1 MKSLIPLALAAF
13 LFPGLI
19 SAQSKSFDNSPIP
32 SLDIYRYLGV
42 WYEIARFDH
51 SFERDMDNVIAEYLL
66 RDDGKIDVINSG
78 IKNGKYKV
86 AYGKAKLTDEPGVLR
101 VSFFGPFYSDYRVL
115 MVDDDYE
122 YALVGGKN
130 DKYLWILSRN
140 PELEDED
147 YDKILTEASRRGYD
161 ISRLIWIDQ

>member
-1 MKSLIPLALAAF
+1 MSLF
-13 LFPGLI
+13 SNI
-19 SAQSKSFDNSPIP
+19 SRAQSVDNSTVKT
-32 SLDIYRYLGV
+32 LDLNSYLGT
-42 WYEIARFDH
+42 WYELARFDH
-51 SFERDMDNVIAEYLL
+51 SFERGLQEVMTFYEL
-66 RDDGKIDVINSG
+66 REDGKIDVINSG

-86 AYGKAKLTDEPGVLR
+86 AYGKAKLTDETGVLR

-115 MVDDDYE
+115 MLDDDYE

-161 ISRLIWIDQ
+161 ISRLIWIEQ

>member
-1 MKSLIPLALAAF
+1 MSLF
-13 LFPGLI
+13 SNI
-19 SAQSKSFDNSPIP
+19 SRAQSVDNSTVKT
-32 SLDIYRYLGV
+32 LDLNNYLGT
-42 WYEIARFDH
+42 WYELARFDH
-51 SFERDMDNVIAEYLL
+51 SFERGLQEVMTFYEL
-66 RDDGKIDVINSG
+66 REDGKIDVINSG

-86 AYGKAKLTDEPGVLR
+86 AYGKAKLTDETGVLR

-115 MVDDDYE
+115 MLDDDYE

-147 YDKILTEASRRGYD
+147 YDKILTEATRRGYD
-161 ISRLIWIDQ
+161 ISRLIWIEQ

>member
-1 MKSLIPLALAAF
+1 MSLFSNISRAQDLDKSTV
-13 LFPGLI
+13 
-19 SAQSKSFDNSPIP
+19 KT
-32 SLDIYRYLGV
+32 LDLSNYLGS
-42 WYEIARFDH
+42 WYELARFDH
-51 SFERDMDNVIAEYLL
+51 TFERGMQEVMAFYEL

-115 MVDDDYE
+115 MLDDDYE

-147 YDKILTEASRRGYD
+147 YDKILTEATRRG
-161 ISRLIWIDQ
+161 

>member
-1 MKSLIPLALAAF
+1 MSLFSNISRAQDLDKSTV
-13 LFPGLI
+13 
-19 SAQSKSFDNSPIP
+19 KT
-32 SLDIYRYLGV
+32 LDLSNYLGS
-42 WYEIARFDH
+42 WYELARFDH
-51 SFERDMDNVIAEYLL
+51 TFERGMQEVMAFYEL

-115 MVDDDYE
+115 MLDDDYE

>member
-1 MKSLIPLALAAF
+1 MSLFSNISRAQDLDKSTV
-13 LFPGLI
+13 
-19 SAQSKSFDNSPIP
+19 KT
-32 SLDIYRYLGV
+32 LDLSSYLGT
-42 WYEIARFDH
+42 WYELARFDH
-51 SFERDMDNVIAEYLL
+51 TFERGMQEVMAFYEL

-86 AYGKAKLTDEPGVLR
+86 AYGKAKLTDETGVLR

-115 MVDDDYE
+115 MLDDDYE

>member
-1 MKSLIPLALAAF
+1 MSLFSNISRAQDLDKSTV
-13 LFPGLI
+13 
-19 SAQSKSFDNSPIP
+19 KT
-32 SLDIYRYLGV
+32 LDLSSYLGT
-42 WYEIARFDH
+42 WYELARFDH
-51 SFERDMDNVIAEYLL
+51 TFERGMQEVMAFYEL
-66 RDDGKIDVINSG
+66 RDDGKIDVVNSG

-86 AYGKAKLTDEPGVLR
+86 AYGKAKLTDEAGVLR

-115 MVDDDYE
+115 MLDDDYE

>member
-1 MKSLIPLALAAF
+1 MSLFSNISRAQDLDKSTV
-13 LFPGLI
+13 
-19 SAQSKSFDNSPIP
+19 KT
-32 SLDIYRYLGV
+32 LDLSSYLGT
-42 WYEIARFDH
+42 WYELARFDH
-51 SFERDMDNVIAEYLL
+51 TFERGMQEVMAFYEL
-66 RDDGKIDVINSG
+66 RDDGKIDVVNSG

-86 AYGKAKLTDEPGVLR
+86 AYGKAKLTDETGVLR

-115 MVDDDYE
+115 MLDEDYE

>member
-1 MKSLIPLALAAF
+1 MSLFSNISRAQDLDKSTV
-13 LFPGLI
+13 
-19 SAQSKSFDNSPIP
+19 KT
-32 SLDIYRYLGV
+32 LDLSSYLGT
-42 WYEIARFDH
+42 WYELARFDH
-51 SFERDMDNVIAEYLL
+51 TFERGMQEVMAFYEL

-86 AYGKAKLTDEPGVLR
+86 AYGKAKLTDETGVLR

-115 MVDDDYE
+115 MLDEDYE

>member
-1 MKSLIPLALAAF
+1 MSLFSNISRAQDLDKSTV
-13 LFPGLI
+13 
-19 SAQSKSFDNSPIP
+19 KT
-32 SLDIYRYLGV
+32 LDLSSYLGT
-42 WYEIARFDH
+42 WYELARFDH
-51 SFERDMDNVIAEYLL
+51 TFERGMQEVMAFYEL

-86 AYGKAKLTDEPGVLR
+86 AYGKAKLTDEAGVLR

-115 MVDDDYE
+115 MLDEDYE

>member
-1 MKSLIPLALAAF
+1 MKKLILIICAMSLF
-13 LFPGLI
+13 SNI
-19 SAQSKSFDNSPIP
+19 SRAQDLDKSTVKT
-32 SLDIYRYLGV
+32 LDLSSYLGT
-42 WYEIARFDH
+42 WYELARFDH
-51 SFERDMDNVIAEYLL
+51 TFERGMQEVMAFYEL

-86 AYGKAKLTDEPGVLR
+86 AYGKAKLTDETGVLR

-115 MVDDDYE
+115 MLDEDYE

>member
-1 MKSLIPLALAAF
+1 MKKLILIICAMSLF
-13 LFPGLI
+13 SNI
-19 SAQSKSFDNSPIP
+19 SRAQDLDKSTVKT
-32 SLDIYRYLGV
+32 LDLSSYLGT
-42 WYEIARFDH
+42 WYELARFDH
-51 SFERDMDNVIAEYLL
+51 TFERGMQEVMAFYEL

-86 AYGKAKLTDEPGVLR
+86 AYGKAKLTDEAGVLR

-115 MVDDDYE
+115 MLDDDYE

>member
-1 MKSLIPLALAAF
+1 MKKLILIICAMSLF
-13 LFPGLI
+13 SNI
-19 SAQSKSFDNSPIP
+19 SRAQSVDNSTVKT
-32 SLDIYRYLGV
+32 LDLNSYLGT
-42 WYEIARFDH
+42 WYELARFDH
-51 SFERDMDNVIAEYLL
+51 SFERGLQEVMTFYEL
-66 RDDGKIDVINSG
+66 REDGKIDVINSG

-86 AYGKAKLTDEPGVLR
+86 AYGKAKLTDETGVLR

-115 MVDDDYE
+115 MLDDDYE

-161 ISRLIWIDQ
+161 ISRLIWIEQ

>member
-1 MKSLIPLALAAF
+1 MKRLILIICAMSLF
-13 LFPGLI
+13 SNI
-19 SAQSKSFDNSPIP
+19 SRAKDLDKSTVKT
-32 SLDIYRYLGV
+32 LDLSNYLGS
-42 WYEIARFDH
+42 WYELARFDH
-51 SFERDMDNVIAEYLL
+51 TFERGMQEVMAFYEL

-115 MVDDDYE
+115 MLDDDYE

>member
-1 MKSLIPLALAAF
+1 MSLFSNISRAQDLDKSTV
-13 LFPGLI
+13 
-19 SAQSKSFDNSPIP
+19 KT
-32 SLDIYRYLGV
+32 LDLSSYLGT
-42 WYEIARFDH
+42 WYELARFDH
-51 SFERDMDNVIAEYLL
+51 TFERGLQEVMAFYEL

-86 AYGKAKLTDEPGVLR
+86 AYGKAKLTDETGVLR

-115 MVDDDYE
+115 MLDDDYE

>member
-1 MKSLIPLALAAF
+1 MKRLILIICAMSLF
-13 LFPGLI
+13 SNI
-19 SAQSKSFDNSPIP
+19 SRAQDLDKSTVKT
-32 SLDIYRYLGV
+32 LDLSNYLGS
-42 WYEIARFDH
+42 WYELARFDH
-51 SFERDMDNVIAEYLL
+51 TFERGMQEVMAFYEL

-115 MVDDDYE
+115 MLDDDYE

>member
-1 MKSLIPLALAAF
+1 MSLF
-13 LFPGLI
+13 SNI
-19 SAQSKSFDNSPIP
+19 SRAQSVDNSTVKT
-32 SLDIYRYLGV
+32 LDLNSYLGT
-42 WYEIARFDH
+42 WYELARFDH
-51 SFERDMDNVIAEYLL
+51 SFERGLQEVMTFYEL
-66 RDDGKIDVINSG
+66 REDGKIDVINSG

-86 AYGKAKLTDEPGVLR
+86 AYGKAKLTDETGVLR

-115 MVDDDYE
+115 MLDDDYE

-147 YDKILTEASRRGYD
+147 YDKILTEATRRGYD
-161 ISRLIWIDQ
+161 ISRLIWIEQ

>member
-1 MKSLIPLALAAF
+1 MKKLILIICAMSLF
-13 LFPGLI
+13 SNI
-19 SAQSKSFDNSPIP
+19 SRAQSVDNSTVKT
-32 SLDIYRYLGV
+32 LDLNSYLGT
-42 WYEIARFDH
+42 WYELARFDH
-51 SFERDMDNVIAEYLL
+51 SFERGLQEVMTFYEL
-66 RDDGKIDVINSG
+66 REDGKIDVINSG

-86 AYGKAKLTDEPGVLR
+86 AYGKAKLTDETGVLR

-115 MVDDDYE
+115 MLDDDYE

-147 YDKILTEASRRGYD
+147 YDKILTEATRRGYD
-161 ISRLIWIDQ
+161 ISRLIWIEQ

>member
-1 MKSLIPLALAAF
+1 MSLF
-13 LFPGLI
+13 SNI
-19 SAQSKSFDNSPIP
+19 SRAQSVDNSTVKT
-32 SLDIYRYLGV
+32 LDLNSYLGT
-42 WYEIARFDH
+42 WYELARFDH
-51 SFERDMDNVIAEYLL
+51 SFERGLQEVMTFYEL
-66 RDDGKIDVINSG
+66 REDGKIDVINSG

-86 AYGKAKLTDEPGVLR
+86 AYGKAKLTDEAGVLR

-115 MVDDDYE
+115 MLDDDYE

-161 ISRLIWIDQ
+161 ISRLIWIEQ

>member
-1 MKSLIPLALAAF
+1 MSLFSNISRAQDLDKSTV
-13 LFPGLI
+13 
-19 SAQSKSFDNSPIP
+19 KT
-32 SLDIYRYLGV
+32 LDLSSYLGT
-42 WYEIARFDH
+42 WYELARFDH
-51 SFERDMDNVIAEYLL
+51 TFERGMQEVMAFYEL

-86 AYGKAKLTDEPGVLR
+86 AYGKAKLTDEAGVLR

-115 MVDDDYE
+115 MLDDDYE

>member
-1 MKSLIPLALAAF
+1 MKKLILIICAMSLF
-13 LFPGLI
+13 SNI
-19 SAQSKSFDNSPIP
+19 SRAQSVDNSTVKT
-32 SLDIYRYLGV
+32 LDLNSYLGT
-42 WYEIARFDH
+42 WYELARFDH
-51 SFERDMDNVIAEYLL
+51 SFERGLQEVMTFYEL
-66 RDDGKIDVINSG
+66 REDGKIDVINSG

-86 AYGKAKLTDEPGVLR
+86 AYGKAKLTDEIGVLR

-115 MVDDDYE
+115 MLDDDYE

-147 YDKILTEASRRGYD
+147 YDKILTEATRRGYD
-161 ISRLIWIDQ
+161 ISRLIWIEQ